1 MMDLSIQKLFHVAA
15 LVLTLAFPL
24 AFHYHCKVVFID
36 SAYFS
41 HGRN

>member
-1 MMDLSIQKLFHVAA
+1 MTDLSIEKLFHVAA
-15 LVLTLAFPL
+15 LGLTLAFLL